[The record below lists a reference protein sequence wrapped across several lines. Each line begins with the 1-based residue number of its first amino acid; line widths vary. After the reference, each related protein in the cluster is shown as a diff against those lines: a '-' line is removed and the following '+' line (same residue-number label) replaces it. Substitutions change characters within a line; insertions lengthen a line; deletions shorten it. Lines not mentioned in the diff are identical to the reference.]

1 MSKYRR
7 QHEGPN
13 MSKGFLWLF
22 GLGIVAYII
31 YKVVVFKQNVDEV
44 QEIEKGSVPEGSVY
58 SIDTVLGNMDTVR
71 LK

>member
-1 MSKYRR
+1 
-7 QHEGPN
+7 

-31 YKVVVFKQNVDEV
+31 YKVVVFKQNVDAV
-44 QEIEKGSVPEGSVY
+44 QEDEKASIPAGSVY
-58 SIDTVLGNMDTVR
+58 SIDTILENMDTVR